1 MVEHLLTT
9 SEYLEPKSIKGADA
23 YGTLLFR
30 LLILQPGSNPLHP
43 GMGVGLGPKYRF
55 ISEDDLEMLRTR
67 IQKQIETYMPGE
79 FLACDVIL
87 NLKENTKYLNII
99 IIADGIKF
107 IYDTENSSTPIELND
122 LVS

>member
-1 MVEHLLTT
+1 
-9 SEYLEPKSIKGADA
+9 
-23 YGTLLFR
+23 
-30 LLILQPGSNPLHP
+30 
-43 GMGVGLGPKYRF
+43 MGVGLGPKYRF

-79 FLACDVIL
+79 FLAGDVIL

-99 IIADGIKF
+99 IIADGTKF

>member
-30 LLILQPGSNPLHP
+30 LLILQPGENPLHP
-43 GMGVGLGPKYRF
+43 RMGVGLGPKYRF
-55 ISEDDLEMLRTR
+55 ISEDDLEMLRSR
-67 IQKQIETYMPGE
+67 IQNQIETYLPGE
-79 FLACDVIL
+79 FLTLDVNL
-87 NLKENTKYLNII
+87 SLKENSKYLQII
-99 IIADGIKF
+99 IIADETKF
-107 IYDTENSSTPIELND
+107 VYDTESSSTPIELSD